1 VSHGWVSQDGSEVAR
16 FARQRRRALAGAA
29 DWGICFVL
37 YILASFPAGIVQ
49 TLGRFAGNEGAEW
62 LGWTLVAVSQALIA
76 GTLVAYFALGLRST
90 QTLGMRAVEV
100 HARLAST
107 GLPPG
112 TLRSVARAV
121 VGLVLALAFVNVYAG
136 WRGIDPVGGVS
147 DTEQAVFEAAVVIAI
162 VAAAGKLWAFVDPE
176 RRSLWDRL
184 FGLVYLED
192 LDSRDPIAVGY
203 SSWLR
208 QRARTPS

>member
-16 FARQRRRALAGAA
+16 YARQRRRALAGAA
-29 DWGICFVL
+29 DWAICFVL
-37 YILASFPAGIVQ
+37 YILASFPAGFVQ
-49 TLGRFAGNEGAEW
+49 AVGGFAGSEGAEW
-62 LGWTLVAVSQALIA
+62 LEWTLLVVSQAMVA
-76 GTLVAYFALGLRST
+76 GVLVAYFALGLRST
-90 QTLGMRAVEV
+90 QPLGMRAVEV

-107 GLPPG
+107 GLAPG
-112 TLRSVARAV
+112 TLRSVARSV
-121 VGLVLALAFVNVYAG
+121 VGLVFALAFVNAYFG
-136 WRGIDPVGGVS
+136 LRGVEPIGGIS
-147 DTEQAVFEAAVVIAI
+147 ATERAVFEAAVVIAI
-162 VAAAGKLWAFVDPE
+162 VATAGKLWAFFDPE

-203 SSWLR
+203 STWLR

>member
-1 VSHGWVSQDGSEVAR
+1 VSHGWVSQDGSEIAR
-16 FARQRRRALAGAA
+16 YARQRQRALAGAA
-29 DWGICFVL
+29 DWAICLVL
-37 YILASFPAGIVQ
+37 YILVSFPAGIVQ
-49 TLGRFAGNEGAEW
+49 AIGGFAGTEGAEW
-62 LGWTLVAVSQALIA
+62 LEWTLLVVSQAMVA
-76 GTLVAYFALGLRST
+76 GALVAYFALGLRSG

-100 HARLAST
+100 HARVVST
-107 GLPPG
+107 GHPPG
-112 TLRSVARAV
+112 TLRSIVRAV
-121 VGLVLALAFVNVYAG
+121 FGLVFALAFVNAYFG
-136 WRGIDPVGGVS
+136 WRGTEPVGGIS
-147 DTEQAVFEAAVVIAI
+147 ATEQAVFEAAVVIAI
-162 VAAAGKLWAFVDPE
+162 VAVAGKLWAFVDPE

>member
-1 VSHGWVSQDGSEVAR
+1 VSHGWVSQDGSEIAR
-16 FARQRRRALAGAA
+16 YARQRRRALAGAA
-29 DWGICFVL
+29 DWAICFVL
-37 YILASFPAGIVQ
+37 YILVSFPAGIVQ
-49 TLGRFAGNEGAEW
+49 AVGGFAGSEGAEW
-62 LGWTLVAVSQALIA
+62 VEWTLLVVSQAIVA
-76 GTLVAYFALGLRST
+76 GALVAYFALGLRST

-100 HARLAST
+100 HARRAST
-107 GLPPG
+107 GLAPG

-121 VGLVLALAFVNVYAG
+121 VGLVFALAFVNAYFG
-136 WRGIDPVGGVS
+136 WRGVEPVGGIS
-147 DTEQAVFEAAVVIAI
+147 ATEQAVFEAAVVIAI

>member
-1 VSHGWVSQDGSEVAR
+1 MSPDGSEIAHY
-16 FARQRRRALAGAA
+16 ARQRRRALAGAA
-29 DWGICFVL
+29 DWAICLVV

-49 TLGRFAGNEGAEW
+49 TVGRFARTEGAEG
-62 LGWTLVAVSQALIA
+62 LGWALLVVSQALVA
-76 GTLVAYFALGLRST
+76 GAIVAYLAVGLRSG

-121 VGLVLALAFVNVYAG
+121 VGLVFALAFVNVYVG

-147 DTEQAVFEAAVVIAI
+147 DTEQAVFEVAVVIAI
-162 VAAAGKLWAFVDPE
+162 VAAAGKLWTLVDPE

>member
-1 VSHGWVSQDGSEVAR
+1 MAHGWVSQDGSEVAR
-16 FARQRRRALAGAA
+16 YARQRRRALGGAA
-29 DWGICFVL
+29 DWAMCFVV

-49 TLGRFAGNEGAEW
+49 TVGRFAGNEGAEW
-62 LGWTLVAVSQALIA
+62 LDWTLLVASQALVA
-76 GTLVAYFALGLRST
+76 GALVAYFALGLRST

-107 GLPPG
+107 GLPPDA
-112 TLRSVARAV
+112 LRSVARAV
-121 VGLVLALAFVNVYAG
+121 VGLVFALAFVNVYVG

-147 DTEQAVFEAAVVIAI
+147 DTEQAVFEVAVVIAI

>member
-1 VSHGWVSQDGSEVAR
+1 VSPDGSEIGR
-16 FARQRRRALAGAA
+16 IARQRRRALAGAA
-29 DWGICFVL
+29 DWAICFVL
-37 YILASFPAGIVQ
+37 YILVSLPAGIVQ
-49 TLGRFAGNEGAEW
+49 TIGGFAGNEGAEW
-62 LGWTLVAVSQALIA
+62 LDWTLLVVSQALVA
-76 GTLVAYFALGLRST
+76 GALVAYFALGLRST

-100 HARLAST
+100 HARVAST

-121 VGLVLALAFVNVYAG
+121 VGLVFALAFVNVYVG

-147 DTEQAVFEAAVVIAI
+147 DTEQAVFEVAVVIAI
-162 VAAAGKLWAFVDPE
+162 VAAAGKLSALADPA
-176 RRSLWDRL
+176 RRTLWDRL

-192 LDSRDPIAVGY
+192 LDSRDPLAVGY
-203 SSWLR
+203 GAWLR